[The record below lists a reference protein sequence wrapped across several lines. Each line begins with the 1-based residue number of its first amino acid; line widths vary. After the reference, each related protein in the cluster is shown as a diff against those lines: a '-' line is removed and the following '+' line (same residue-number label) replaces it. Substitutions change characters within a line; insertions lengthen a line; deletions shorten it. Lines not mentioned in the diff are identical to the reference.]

1 MALQITIPKFE
12 NQGANVSFDSS
23 QLVSRAS
30 QGIEAVLTN
39 IDLSLS
45 VRMESGKHAKVD
57 KRKNVYTIAHQVLD
71 GKMTEYC
78 PGRAYKAFPTMER
91 EVLKRLNPSSLL
103 GWIRTQKRKL
113 ENQEV
118 ELPDTPGSQ
127 AS

>member
-1 MALQITIPKFE
+1 MKF
-12 NQGANVSFDSS
+12 
-23 QLVSRAS
+23 
-30 QGIEAVLTN
+30 T
-39 IDLSLS
+39 
-45 VRMESGKHAKVD
+45 
-57 KRKNVYTIAHQVLD
+57 KNTIAHQVLD

-113 ENQEV
+113 QNQEV